1 MNVHCS
7 GGSVE
12 ACRIVDLTERAHVL
26 AFKLTALQEWARE
39 HSEHLEH
46 CYNNRSLSSSSRQP
60 ATGVDAEQ
68 GSCSVQSDEKA

>member
-26 AFKLTALQEWARE
+26 AFKLTAGMGTGAFGAFRALLQ
-39 HSEHLEH
+39 
-46 CYNNRSLSSSSRQP
+46 
-60 ATGVDAEQ
+60 
-68 GSCSVQSDEKA
+68 